1 MLHIRERPRQPP
13 PLERALAQYWR
24 DHGASLPPLQCDDGS
39 RLRVVY
45 PGRASS
51 AAGPDFRDAVLQRES
66 GEVVR
71 GDVEL
76 HLRRRGWEAH
86 GHHTDSGYNGVVLH
100 VVLHGG
106 DTPITLASGRR
117 VPTAAL
123 FPRTLGTRG
132 RREAPAPRPLPL
144 AALPAAPSRLARTLD
159 REGDARFFLKVRGF
173 AQALRFPS
181 GQALRQAQGE
191 RGSVDPSDALYRG
204 LMGGLGYG
212 GNSAAMM
219 RLAEGL
225 PLRALERSLR
235 GVRRED
241 RRAVLAST
249 LLGASG
255 LSSRDASAGGQAVV
269 AVVARPV
276 VASEEWKL
284 FRVRPA
290 NHPSRRLEGMAA
302 LLDRAWDEGLASW
315 AAALVAEGSVAAV
328 RAGLAVAAN
337 GSGGALIGADRASDL
352 AVNVML
358 PFARAWGNLNRDTGL
373 STAALALY
381 RAWPPLQENAITEEA
396 LRLLGVEGAD
406 GKELRR
412 SARRQQGLIRVYR
425 RRLGGVAGG

>member
-1 MLHIRERPRQPP
+1 MLHVRERPRQPA

-123 FPRTLGTRG
+123 FPRTLGARA
-132 RREAPAPRPLPL
+132 RREAPPPRPLPL
-144 AALPAAPSRLARTLD
+144 AALPTAPSRLARTLD
-159 REGDARFFLKVRGF
+159 REGDARFFTKVRSF
-173 AQALRFPS
+173 ALQPGAT
-181 GQALRQAQGE
+181 A
-191 RGSVDPSDALYRG
+191 DPSDALYRG

-212 GNSAAMM
+212 GNSAAML

-241 RRAVLAST
+241 RRAALAST

-255 LSSRDASAGGQAVV
+255 LVVAGRLTRRAGCHAGGRA
-269 AVVARPV
+269 AGGRE
-276 VASEEWKL
+276 EEWKL

-302 LLDRAWDEGLASW
+302 LLDRAWDEGLAAW

-328 RAGLAVAAN
+328 RAGLAVAAD
-337 GSGGALIGADRASDL
+337 GRRRGAHRRGPRVGPGGERRAAVCAGVGQPTATAGCRRRRWPSTGRGPRCRKTRSRRRRCGCSAWRALTARSYGGA
-352 AVNVML
+352 
-358 PFARAWGNLNRDTGL
+358 
-373 STAALALY
+373 
-381 RAWPPLQENAITEEA
+381 
-396 LRLLGVEGAD
+396 
-406 GKELRR
+406 
-412 SARRQQGLIRVYR
+412 RVGSR
-425 RRLGGVAGG
+425 G